1 MALSISGT
9 SGRYDAYQLLGERSQ
24 RHREPSGES
33 TRPGSSREPRESRP
47 AAEESDP
54 SRPKGPGGKPLSE
67 AERRM
72 IDDLKKRD
80 RAVRAHEQAHMAA
93 GGTLVRG
100 GPTYQYQSAP
110 DGQRYAVGGEV
121 SIGSAAGKTP
131 EETIARAQAIK
142 AAALAP
148 SDPSGAD
155 RAVAA
160 KAAGMEAKARR
171 ELQTKGPQGPG
182 SESVAPEHAEARED
196 GRAAPVDPAP
206 ARPQRHSPQ
215 TDRPERPAGSDRV
228 PDGRMVRGIATYQ
241 ATSEPMARSHAHGAG
256 VELLA

>member
-9 SGRYDAYQLLGERSQ
+9 SGRYDAYQLLGERIQ
-24 RHREPSGES
+24 RRNAPSGES
-33 TRPGSSREPRESRP
+33 TRPGSSGDPRESRP
-47 AAEESDP
+47 TAEESDP
-54 SRPKGPGGKPLSE
+54 SGPKGPGAKPLSE

-100 GPTYQYQSAP
+100 GPTYQYQTAP

-155 RAVAA
+155 RAAAA
-160 KAAGMEAKARR
+160 KAAAMEAKARR
-171 ELQTKGPQGPG
+171 ELQSRGPAGPG
-182 SESVAPEHAEARED
+182 SESDASEQAEAPED
-196 GRAAPVDPAP
+196 GRAAPAEAAP
-206 ARPQRHSPQ
+206 SRPERPSAQ
-215 TDRPERPAGSDRV
+215 TDRPGRPAGSDRV
-228 PDGRMVRGIATYQ
+228 PDGRMVRGIATYK
-241 ATSEPMARSHAHGAG
+241 ATNEPMARSHAHGSG

>member
-9 SGRYDAYQLLGERSQ
+9 SGRYDAYQLLGERI
-24 RHREPSGES
+24 RRRNEPSGES
-33 TRPGSSREPRESRP
+33 TRPASPGEPRGSGP
-47 AAEESDP
+47 IAEESDP
-54 SRPKGPGGKPLSE
+54 SRPEGPGGKPLSE

-100 GPTYQYQSAP
+100 GPTYQYQTAP

-121 SIGSAAGKTP
+121 SIGSAGGKTP

-160 KAAGMEAKARR
+160 KAAGMEAQARR
-171 ELQTKGPQGPG
+171 ELQSQGPG
-182 SESVAPEHAEARED
+182 RESDAPDHAERRED
-196 GRAAPVDPAP
+196 GRAAPVDAAS
-206 ARPQRHSPQ
+206 ARPERHSPQ
-215 TDRPERPAGSDRV
+215 ADRPGRSAGSDRV